1 MVRSLCVLLVMVL
14 FNFATPSSA
23 VAEKR
28 VALVI
33 GNGGYT
39 NIQALPNPANDAT
52 LMMSTLKKLDFDV
65 ISAIDQDKAGMER
78 AIVQFGRK
86 LRSSGKDAVGLF
98 YYAGHGVQSNGVNYL
113 LPLNLDVRDES
124 ELELFAVS
132 ANWVLGQMEN
142 AGNAINMVFLDSCRD
157 NPFKTKSYRGTTST
171 RGLAKMVAPM
181 GSYIGYATAPDEK
194 ALDGAG
200 RNSPFTKALVK
211 AIQMPDLTVEQAFK
225 RTRLEVLEKTAKLQT
240 PWDSSSLTGDFY
252 FAGRGS
258 SGSGNSSGQT
268 VNADALFWQS
278 VQTSTNPASFEA
290 YLTAYPNGKFAGL
303 ARIRLS
309 ELQQT
314 QVAAID
320 PASGPEIAELSEER
334 RIKASGNVNVRA
346 GPSTSEKRVGR
357 ARGGERVRVTGKVL
371 GSDWYRVA
379 LSGGKSGFVHGDLL
393 TSFDP
398 APSPAQPATTE
409 TATGSSSNTQ
419 VAVGTY
425 DQLEYSPGVKF
436 RDCTDCPEMIVVPGG
451 RFTMG
456 SPKYEQDW
464 YVEQGAKREWANW
477 ESPQHQVSISD
488 GLAVGVFEVT
498 RGQFNNFVN
507 ETGHKTGNNCW
518 VVNHDKDTKKWEWR
532 EETGKNWSSPGYGQ
546 SDDHPVVCV
555 SWEDAKAYTS
565 WLSIK
570 TGQNYRL
577 LSESEWE
584 YVARAG
590 TTTMRYWGDDRGNKN
605 GCGYANVSD
614 ETDAANRSLSRN
626 SKRIY
631 SCRDGAEF
639 TNSVGRYKANGFGV
653 HDVLGNA
660 LEWVED
666 CWNDS
671 YKGAPNNGKARTT
684 GKCSKRVFRGGG
696 WLSYP
701 VGLRSA
707 NRFRTFTDI
716 RYYSIGFR
724 VARIVSK
731 S

>member
-1 MVRSLCVLLVMVL
+1 MVRSLCILLVMVL

-23 VAEKR
+23 FAEKR

-39 NIQALPNPANDAT
+39 NIQALPNPSNDAT
-52 LMMSTLKKLDFDV
+52 LMVSTLKKLNFDV
-65 ISAIDQDKAGMER
+65 ISAIDQDKAGMEF
-78 AIVQFGRK
+78 AIVQFGRE

-171 RGLAKMVAPM
+171 RGLAKMVAPA

-194 ALDGAG
+194 ALDGSG

-211 AIQMPDLTVEQAFK
+211 AIQKPGLTVEQAFK

-258 SGSGNSSGQT
+258 GGSGESSGQT

-278 VQTSTNPASFEA
+278 VQGSTNPASFEA

-320 PASGPEIAELSEER
+320 PVDGPEIAELSEER

-379 LSGGKSGFVHGDLL
+379 LSGGKSGFIHGDLL

-398 APSPAQPATTE
+398 APAPSPAQPAITE

-425 DQLEYSPGVKF
+425 DQLEYAPGVKF
-436 RDCTDCPEMIVVPGG
+436 RDCADCPEMIVVPGG
-451 RFTMG
+451 SFDMG
-456 SPKYEQDW
+456 SYVGHLNQWPVHRVTFPKD
-464 YVEQGAKREWANW
+464 
-477 ESPQHQVSISD
+477 
-488 GLAVGVFEVT
+488 LAVGVYEVMQ
-498 RGQFNNFVN
+498 REWRFLMGSNPSRFKGDDRPV
-507 ETGHKTGNNCW
+507 EKVSWRDAKRYVEALSRKTG
-518 VVNHDKDTKKWEWR
+518 E
-532 EETGKNWSSPGYGQ
+532 Q
-546 SDDHPVVCV
+546 
-555 SWEDAKAYTS
+555 
-565 WLSIK
+565 
-570 TGQNYRL
+570 YRL

-590 TTTMRYWGDDRGNKN
+590 TQTRYWFGDRYDSGKVAD
-605 GCGYANVSD
+605 G
-614 ETDAANRSLSRN
+614 RSTEN
-626 SKRIY
+626 
-631 SCRDGAEF
+631 
-639 TNSVGRYKANGFGV
+639 VGRYPANAFGL
-653 HDVLGNA
+653 HDVHGNVW
-660 LEWVED
+660 EWVED

-671 YKGAPNNGKARTT
+671 YSGAPTDGRVWAV
-684 GKCSKRVFRGGG
+684 GDCSIRVLRGGS
-696 WLSYP
+696 WVDKPRL
-701 VGLRSA
+701 LRSA
-707 NRFRTFTDI
+707 NRGRNNTGAHGGNQ
-716 RYYSIGFR
+716 GFR
-724 VARIVSK
+724 VARIVFK